1 MIQTATLPPPTQER
15 FDANQ
20 VELAGTVTRIWQR
33 GQDVF
38 VRLAARSAADP
49 DEPPEESDSQAAC
62 HATLYLPGGLV
73 NGSEASLFKG
83 DRLRLSGCLVDI
95 PKTETLRDFLLRA
108 ENPELLAEIPALGA
122 LDIHLRRAM
131 TCVLPEVLQV
141 VPSIPEVNT
150 ARLEG
155 VAARVWEYDRHRFV
169 RLAVYDSH
177 TRTTGEAGKNGRE
190 RRIPHYITVQ
200 FTEGAVGG
208 RPVALKIKDRCRVSG
223 VLIDRPYSE
232 SLRSFLLDAHQAS
245 VLAEIPNSDDIGD
258 LRVRRSSAC
267 VVAQTLIQFTK

>member
-1 MIQTATLPPPTQER
+1 MSLPVSIPSPTQER

-20 VELAGTVTRIWQR
+20 VELAGAITRIWQR

-38 VRLAARSAADP
+38 ARLAARPSPDP
-49 DEPPEESDSQAAC
+49 DDSSAEPEPQASQ
-62 HATLYLPGGLV
+62 HATLYLPGGQV
-73 NGSEASLFKG
+73 DGQEASLFKG
-83 DRLRLSGCLVDI
+83 DRLRLSGCLVDL

-108 ENPELLAEIPALGA
+108 EKPELLNEIPQLCA
-122 LDIHLRRAM
+122 LDIQQRRAM
-131 TCVLPEVLQV
+131 TCVLPAELHVL
-141 VPSIPEVNT
+141 PTIPELNT
-150 ARLEG
+150 VRLEG
-155 VAARVWEYDRHRFV
+155 VVARVWEFDRHRFV

-177 TRTTGEAGKNGRE
+177 TRSTGEIGKNGRV

-208 RPVALKIKDRCRVSG
+208 RPVALKVKDRCRVSG

-232 SLRSFLLDAHQAS
+232 SLRSFLLDAHQAEI
-245 VLAEIPNSDDIGD
+245 LAEIPNSDDLGD

-267 VVAQTLIQFTK
+267 VVAQTLIQFTR